1 HPHGIRPSHLYCG
14 ILGKTGQSENQRIMA
29 QNEER
34 EDLLPDP
41 PASDLELEIQ
51 KLVEERDVLQ
61 DRLLRLR
68 AEFDNYK
75 KRAERERSE
84 TIQFASAELM
94 RELLNVLDSFDL
106 AFRNAATQN
115 SDSAE
120 ILRGLELVYKQ
131 FVDTL
136 GRFGLK
142 PIEAKGQPFNPNF
155 HQAVSTVHTD
165 EVPENTV
172 VEEMR
177 RGYTLN
183 GKLLRAAMVSVSA
196 AA

>member
-1 HPHGIRPSHLYCG
+1 
-14 ILGKTGQSENQRIMA
+14 MA

-41 PASDLELEIQ
+41 PASDLETEIQ
-51 KLVEERDVLQ
+51 RLVEERDALQ
-61 DRLLRLR
+61 DRMLRLR

-84 TIQFASAELM
+84 TIQFASADLM

-115 SDSAE
+115 TDSAE
-120 ILRGLELVYKQ
+120 TLRGIELVYKQ

-142 PIEAKGQPFNPNF
+142 AIEAKGQPFNPNF
-155 HQAVSTVHTD
+155 HQAVTTVLTD

-183 GKLLRAAMVSVSA
+183 GRLLRAAMVSVSA

>member
-1 HPHGIRPSHLYCG
+1 
-14 ILGKTGQSENQRIMA
+14 MA

-41 PASDLELEIQ
+41 PAQDLEIEIQ
-51 KLVEERDVLQ
+51 KLVEERDTLQ
-61 DRLLRLR
+61 ERLLRQR
-68 AEFDNYK
+68 AEFENYK

-84 TIQFASAELM
+84 TIQFASADLM

-106 AFRNAATQN
+106 AFRNAATQG
-115 SDSAE
+115 SDSVE

-142 PIEAKGQPFNPNF
+142 TIEAKGQPFNPNF
-155 HQAVSTVHTD
+155 HQAVSTVLTD

-183 GKLLRAAMVSVSA
+183 GRLLRAAMVSVSA

>member
-1 HPHGIRPSHLYCG
+1 
-14 ILGKTGQSENQRIMA
+14 MA

-41 PASDLELEIQ
+41 PAADLEMEIQ
-51 KLVEERDVLQ
+51 KLVEERDTLQ

-84 TIQFASAELM
+84 TIQFASADLM

-106 AFRNAATQN
+106 AFRNALKT

-142 PIEAKGQPFNPNF
+142 TIEAKGQPFDPNF
-155 HQAVSTVHTD
+155 HQAVSTVLTND
-165 EVPENTV
+165 VPENTV

-183 GKLLRAAMVSVSA
+183 GRLLRAAMVSVSA

>member
-1 HPHGIRPSHLYCG
+1 
-14 ILGKTGQSENQRIMA
+14 MA

-41 PASDLELEIQ
+41 PASDLEIEIQ
-51 KLVEERDVLQ
+51 RLVEERDALQ
-61 DRLLRLR
+61 DRMLRLR

-115 SDSAE
+115 TGSAE
-120 ILRGLELVYKQ
+120 TLRGLELVYKQ

-142 PIEAKGQPFNPNF
+142 AIEAKGRPFNPNF
-155 HQAVSTVHTD
+155 HQAVTTVLTD

-183 GKLLRAAMVSVSA
+183 GRLLRAAMVSVSA